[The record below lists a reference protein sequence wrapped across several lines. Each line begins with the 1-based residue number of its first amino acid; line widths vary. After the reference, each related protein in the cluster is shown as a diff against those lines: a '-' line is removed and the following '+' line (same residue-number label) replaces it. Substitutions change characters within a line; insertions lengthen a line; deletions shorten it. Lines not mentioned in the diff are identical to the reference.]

1 MLRLLEGFWVVCP
14 ALECVLCAGWE
25 SRLVSLDG
33 VAHRFAL
40 FLVGLLV
47 AQRPQVAGGQGDQTG
62 SDDVDRDSP
71 AGHAQPELDDAHHAL
86 EEDAGAHPGGG
97 LPHAWRGHYGDEG
110 GDQADRQDRKST
122 RLNSSHV
129 SISYAVF
136 CL

>member
-1 MLRLLEGFWVVCP
+1 MLRLLEGFWGVCP

-47 AQRPQVAGGQGDQTG
+47 AQRPQVAGGQGYQTG

-86 EEDAGAHPGGG
+86 AEAAGESGREDAT
-97 LPHAWRGHYGDEG
+97 E
-110 GDQADRQDRKST
+110 
-122 RLNSSHV
+122 
-129 SISYAVF
+129 
-136 CL
+136 